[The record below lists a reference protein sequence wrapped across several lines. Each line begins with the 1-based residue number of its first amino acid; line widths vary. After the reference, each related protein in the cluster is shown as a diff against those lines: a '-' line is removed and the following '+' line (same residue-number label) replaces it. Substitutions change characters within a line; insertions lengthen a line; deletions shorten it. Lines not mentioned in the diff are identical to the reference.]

1 MNQSE
6 FHRQPDTP
14 APTPTNTSA
23 PTPAPNPA
31 PNPAHASA
39 HPLAEPPPA
48 PSPVSLSEALSRGLN
63 GTLRAPASDPVSNR
77 ARPPAIPRSPG
88 FDETLDLAREGY
100 AFLSQRFRSMNSPI
114 FRTRL
119 MLRDVIC
126 LTGPDAARLIYD
138 DDRLTRVG
146 AMPQMVLRL
155 IGGKGCVQQLDGP
168 AHRHRKAMFVRM
180 LVEDRTG
187 VDRLVAIFRRNFIER
202 VPDWIRWG
210 AVPLGAELDLIL
222 IRTALAWTHA
232 PIDADEIDRDDALLG
247 ALAEQAGHFG
257 PRRLSLP
264 LGLPGRRSA
273 LERRLKTAFRQIRR
287 GKQTPLPGTPMATIA
302 GYRDQKGLPLS
313 PTVAAGELINLLGP
327 IASLGRY
334 ILFAA
339 VELERHPEWRE
350 ILRVPDD
357 RLLTDFAEEVRRSM
371 PFYPFV
377 GAVARTSFDW
387 NGHQIRRGQWLLFDL
402 YGTCH
407 DEAHFHNAGEFR
419 PLRELRHGPDDYSFV
434 AQGAGSVKDGHRCP
448 GEEATLS
455 IIKEGV
461 RLLTT
466 AIDYDMPAEQDMSV
480 SLAEIPC
487 RPKDGVVIS
496 GVRWQEMAAE

>member
-6 FHRQPDTP
+6 FHRQPDAFSRP
-14 APTPTNTSA
+14 PSLAPSRPPS
-23 PTPAPNPA
+23 
-31 PNPAHASA
+31 
-39 HPLAEPPPA
+39 PPPGVLPDGA
-48 PSPVSLSEALSRGLN
+48 DGSTE
-63 GTLRAPASDPVSNR
+63 PAG
-77 ARPPAIPRSPG
+77 AAGQPAIPRSPG
-88 FDETLDLAREGY
+88 FDETVKLAREGY
-100 AFLSQRFRSMNSPI
+100 DFLSQRFRSMNSPI

-119 MLRDVIC
+119 MLRDVLC

-155 IGGKGCVQQLDGP
+155 LAGKGSVQQLDG
-168 AHRHRKAMFVRM
+168 AEHRHRKAMFVRM

-187 VDRLVAIFRRNFIER
+187 IDRLVAIFRRNFIER

-232 PIDADEIDRDDALLG
+232 PIDPEEIDRDDALLTE
-247 ALAEQAGHFG
+247 LAEQAGHFG
-257 PRRLSLP
+257 PRRLPLP
-264 LGLPGRRSA
+264 LLPGLLGRRSA
-273 LERRLKTAFRQIRR
+273 LERRLTAAFRQIRR
-287 GKQTPLPGTPMATIA
+287 GRQAPLPGTPMAMIA
-302 GYRDQKGLPLS
+302 GYRDQKGQPLA
-313 PTVAAGELINLLGP
+313 PAVAAGELINLLGP

-339 VELERHPEWRE
+339 VELERHGEWRE

-357 RLLTDFAEEVRRSM
+357 RLLTDFAEEVRRCV

-377 GAVARTSFDW
+377 GAVARTGFHW

-419 PLRELRHGPDDYSFV
+419 PLRELRHGPNDYSFV

-480 SLAEIPC
+480 SLSDMPC

-496 GVRWQEMAAE
+496 GVRWQEMAAG

>member
-14 APTPTNTSA
+14 APTSTHAASHA
-23 PTPAPNPA
+23 S
-31 PNPAHASA
+31 AHASA
-39 HPLAEPPPA
+39 HPLAEPPA
-48 PSPVSLSEALSRGLN
+48 SLSQTFSGELN
-63 GTLRAPASDPVSNR
+63 GLLPAGSSEAALNP
-77 ARPPAIPRSPG
+77 ARMPAIPRSPS
-88 FDETLDLAREGY
+88 FDDTFNLAREGY
-100 AFLSQRFRSMNSPI
+100 GFLSQRFRSMDSPI

-155 IGGKGCVQQLDGP
+155 IAGKGSVQQLDGA

-187 VDRLVAIFRRNFIER
+187 IDRLVAIFRRNFIER

-232 PIDADEIDRDDALLG
+232 PIDADEIDRDDALLA

-257 PRRLSLP
+257 RRRLTLSLGLAP
-264 LGLPGRRSA
+264 GLPGWRSA

-287 GKQTPLPGTPMATIA
+287 GRQAPLPGTPMAMIA
-302 GYRDQKGLPLS
+302 GYLDPKGRPLS

-357 RLLTDFAEEVRRSM
+357 RLLTDFSEEVRRSV

-377 GAVARTSFDW
+377 GAVARTGFDW
-387 NGHQIRRGQWLLFDL
+387 NGHQIRCGQWLLFDL

-466 AIDYDMPAEQDMSV
+466 AIDYDMPREQDMSV
-480 SLAEIPC
+480 SLADMPC

-496 GVRWQEMAAE
+496 GVRWQETAAG

>member
-1 MNQSE
+1 L
-6 FHRQPDTP
+6 PG
-14 APTPTNTSA
+14 
-23 PTPAPNPA
+23 
-31 PNPAHASA
+31 
-39 HPLAEPPPA
+39 
-48 PSPVSLSEALSRGLN
+48 ALSDAAPDAGPDASSGALPA
-63 GTLRAPASDPVSNR
+63 GVPDPARA
-77 ARPPAIPRSPG
+77 PAIPRSPG
-88 FDETLDLAREGY
+88 FDETLSLAREGY
-100 AFLSQRFRSMNSPI
+100 GFLSQRFRSMDSPI

-155 IGGKGCVQQLDGP
+155 IGGKGCVQQLDG
-168 AHRHRKAMFVRM
+168 AEHRHRKAMFVRM

-187 VDRLVAIFRRNFIER
+187 IDRLVAIFRRNFIER

-222 IRTALAWTHA
+222 VRTALAWTHA
-232 PIDADEIDRDDALLG
+232 PIDADEIDRDDMLLVE
-247 ALAEQAGHFG
+247 LAEQAGHFG
-257 PRRLSLP
+257 PRRLA
-264 LGLPGRRSA
+264 LPGRRSA
-273 LERRLKTAFRQIRR
+273 LQRRLKTAFRQIRR
-287 GKQTPLPGTPMATIA
+287 GRQAPLPGTPMAMIA
-302 GYRDQKGLPLS
+302 GYLDPKGRPLS

-327 IASLGRY
+327 IAALGRY

-339 VELERHPEWRE
+339 VEMERHPEWRE

-357 RLLTDFAEEVRRSM
+357 RLLTDFAEEVRRSV

-377 GAVARTSFDW
+377 GAVARTGFDW
-387 NGHQIRRGQWLLFDL
+387 NGHRIRRGQWLLLDL
-402 YGTCH
+402 YGSCH
-407 DEAHFHNAGEFR
+407 DGAVFHNPSEFR
-419 PLRELRHGPDDYSFV
+419 PLRDLRHGPDDYSFI

-466 AIDYDMPAEQDMSV
+466 TIDYEVPDQDLSAPITDM
-480 SLAEIPC
+480 PC
-487 RPKDGVVIS
+487 RPKDGLVIS
-496 GVRWQEMAAE
+496 GVRWQEMAAG

>member
-6 FHRQPDTP
+6 FHRQPDTLA
-14 APTPTNTSA
+14 AP
-23 PTPAPNPA
+23 
-31 PNPAHASA
+31 SA
-39 HPLAEPPPA
+39 HPLAQ
-48 PSPVSLSEALSRGLN
+48 PSSALSEALSGAL
-63 GTLRAPASDPVSNR
+63 PAGASEP
-77 ARPPAIPRSPG
+77 ARSPAIPRSPG
-88 FDETLDLAREGY
+88 FDETVKLAREGY
-100 AFLSQRFRSMNSPI
+100 GFLSQRFRSMNSQI

-155 IGGKGCVQQLDGP
+155 IAGKGSVQQLDGP
-168 AHRHRKAMFVRM
+168 VHRHRKAMFVRM

-187 VDRLVAIFRRNFIER
+187 IDRLVAIFRRNFIER

-232 PIDADEIDRDDALLG
+232 PIDADEIDRDDVLL
-247 ALAEQAGHFG
+247 AELAEQAGHFG
-257 PRRLSLP
+257 PRRLPLP
-264 LGLPGRRSA
+264 RRSSA

-287 GKQTPLPGTPMATIA
+287 GRQAPLPGTPMAMIA
-302 GYRDQKGLPLS
+302 GYLDPQGRPLS
-313 PTVAAGELINLLGP
+313 PAVAAGELINLLGP

-339 VELERHPEWRE
+339 VELERHGEWRE

-357 RLLTDFAEEVRRSM
+357 RLLTDFAEEVRRCV

-387 NGHQIRRGQWLLFDL
+387 NGYQIRRGQWLLFDL

-407 DEAHFHNAGEFR
+407 DEAAFHNAGEFR

-466 AIDYDMPAEQDMSV
+466 AIDYDMPTEQDVSV
-480 SLAEIPC
+480 SLSDMPC

-496 GVRWQEMAAE
+496 GVRWQEMAAG

>member
-14 APTPTNTSA
+14 APTSPHSA
-23 PTPAPNPA
+23 PHSPANPSVHTPGHTPGHPA
-31 PNPAHASA
+31 VAMPGALPEGLSGGLPASA
-39 HPLAEPPPA
+39 SKPEGTSEPA
-48 PSPVSLSEALSRGLN
+48 NVSQPG
-63 GTLRAPASDPVSNR
+63 
-77 ARPPAIPRSPG
+77 RPPAIPRSPG
-88 FDETLDLAREGY
+88 FDETFNLAREGY
-100 AFLSQRFRSMNSPI
+100 GFLSQRFRSMNTPI

-126 LTGPDAARLIYD
+126 LAGPDAARLIYD

-155 IGGKGCVQQLDGP
+155 IAGKGSVQQLDGA

-187 VDRLVAIFRRNFIER
+187 IDRLVAIFRRNFIER

-232 PIDADEIDRDDALLG
+232 PIDADEIDRDDALL
-247 ALAEQAGHFG
+247 AELAEQAGHFG
-257 PRRLSLP
+257 PRRLPLP
-264 LGLPGRRSA
+264 LGLLGRRSQ
-273 LERRLKTAFRQIRR
+273 LERRLTAAFRQIRR
-287 GKQTPLPGTPMATIA
+287 GRQAPLPGTPMAMIA

-313 PTVAAGELINLLGP
+313 PAVAAGELINLLGP

-339 VELERHPEWRE
+339 VELERHGEWRE

-357 RLLTDFAEEVRRSM
+357 RLLTDFAEEVRRCV

-377 GAVARTSFDW
+377 GAVARTGFDW
-387 NGHQIRRGQWLLFDL
+387 NGHPIRRGQWLLFDL

-407 DEAHFHNAGEFR
+407 DEAAFHNAGEFR
-419 PLRELRHGPDDYSFV
+419 PLRELRHGPGDYSFV

-466 AIDYDMPAEQDMSV
+466 AIDYDMPAEQDVSV
-480 SLAEIPC
+480 SLSDMPC

-496 GVRWQEMAAE
+496 GVRWQEMTAG